1 MAEGK
6 KVNQLTDMKN
16 KLLVEQTRDRIF
28 HYILNLEMEVG
39 TKLPNEFVLA
49 EQFAVGRSTIR
60 EAVKQLVSQGILS
73 VKQGSGTYVA
83 SLTPVDQDPLGLRAV
98 KDKMKLAWDLVNVR
112 MILEPEIAELAALNA
127 TAEDVEKLRELCDE
141 VEGKINNEE
150 AYVQADISFHIG
162 VASCTKNI
170 VMEQLIPI
178 IDTAVMMFVNVT
190 HQQLKKETVMT
201 HRMVTEAIAS
211 RDALGAKSAMG
222 MHIGFNRDLIGKLM
236 QERKEQMK

>member
-1 MAEGK
+1 M
-6 KVNQLTDMKN
+6 NQLSDMKN

-28 HYILNLEMEVG
+28 HYILDENLEVG

-49 EQFAVGRSTIR
+49 DKFEVGRSTIR

-73 VKQGSGTYVA
+73 VKQGSGTYVT
-83 SLTPVDQDPLGLRAV
+83 STTPVDQDPLGLRGV

-127 TAEDVEKLRELCDE
+127 TEEDIARLKELCDE
-141 VEGKINNEE
+141 IEEKINNEE
-150 AYVQADISFHIG
+150 AYVQADIAFHVC
-162 VASCTKNI
+162 VASCTKNM
-170 VMEQLIPI
+170 VMEQLVPI

-190 HQQLKKETVMT
+190 HQQLTKETVMT

-211 RDALGAKSAMG
+211 HDALGAKSAMS
-222 MHIGFNRDLIGKLM
+222 MHISFNRDLIGKLM
-236 QERKEQMK
+236 QRRNKQMN